1 MFSYLY
7 HGHGHLDHFPVEI
20 FSIKPLD
27 GRLSSVGIVVGHG
40 GFSFGQPSIVV
51 FVDEDSLIASLP
63 VILDDSDGTKEL
75 SDVLR
80 CGVSRETLDKY
91 LVVGLDLLH
100 PSTGPPPLLHS
111 TTGTRLSSG
120 FYHRKYDHQNSK

>member
-27 GRLSSVGIVVGHG
+27 GRLCSVGIIIGHG
-40 GFSFGQPSIVV
+40 SFSLGQPSVV
-51 FVDEDSLIASLP
+51 IFVDEDSLIPSFP
-63 VILDDSDGTKEL
+63 VVLDNSDGPEEL

-80 CGVSRETLDKY
+80 CGVSRKALDKY
-91 LVVGLDLLH
+91 LVV
-100 PSTGPPPLLHS
+100 
-111 TTGTRLSSG
+111 
-120 FYHRKYDHQNSK
+120 

>member
-1 MFSYLY
+1 
-7 HGHGHLDHFPVEI
+7 
-20 FSIKPLD
+20 LD

-100 PSTGPPPLLHS
+100 PSTATS
-111 TTGTRLSSG
+111 TIFIGLSAFPRSED
-120 FYHRKYDHQNSK
+120 KVLQVKS